1 LFNVRFFA
9 DALNDIPAASVFE
22 RAPGDAAAFLGAYV
36 VAGLLL

>member
-1 LFNVRFFA
+1 LFNVGFFA

-22 RAPGDAAAFLGAYV
+22 PAPGAAAAFLGAYV